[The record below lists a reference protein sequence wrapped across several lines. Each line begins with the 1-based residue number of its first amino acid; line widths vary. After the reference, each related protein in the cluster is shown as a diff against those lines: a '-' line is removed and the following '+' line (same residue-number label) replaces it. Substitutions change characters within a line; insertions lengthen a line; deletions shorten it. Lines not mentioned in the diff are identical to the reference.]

1 MVNIGNDWDA
11 LLEKEF
17 EQPYYKQ
24 LRTFLAQ
31 EYRTHRIYPD
41 MYSIFNALKFTPYG
55 SVRVVILGQ
64 DPIRVRTKRTALPFR
79 CSRASQRPRSLQNI
93 YQELPDGLW
102 LLYPEQRLP
111 KKWADQGV
119 LLLNT
124 SLTVRP
130 ARRTHTRTLAGSC
143 LRTKLSRF

>member
-64 DPIRVRTKRTALPFR
+64 DPYPGPNKRTALPFR
-79 CSRASQRPRSLQNI
+79 CSRASQRLGACKIFIKSF
-93 YQELPDGLW
+93 
-102 LLYPEQRLP
+102 
-111 KKWADQGV
+111 
-119 LLLNT
+119 
-124 SLTVRP
+124 
-130 ARRTHTRTLAGSC
+130 RRTVAAISRTTA
-143 LRTKLSRF
+143 T